1 MMSASRHATIA
12 ITAALAAIAA
22 ADTLAQDR
30 YPYRPIRII
39 QGFSAG
45 GVSDTLARIVGDKLQ
60 ERLGQPI
67 VVAAKPGGGGVIGMV
82 TVIES
87 THDGYTLL
95 LANSSAITISPNK
108 IDKPRFDPMTTFV
121 PVSMFGTAPSIL
133 LANNAMPVNSM
144 SELITHAKR
153 MPGKINSATSGIG
166 TTNDLGI
173 HLLNQMAGIKIVNI
187 PYKGSGPSLTAALGN
202 ETSLSFAPLLP
213 SIPHVQNRRLK
224 PLGLSGLKR
233 NQALP
238 DVPTIADTVPGFD
251 AVGFFGIMAYNA
263 VPKPIVNLLH
273 KEINVVLAMPDVQS
287 HFVRLGMDINIM
299 TMKEFGDF
307 VQTDAKRWADL
318 VREAKL
324 VF

>member
-1 MMSASRHATIA
+1 MMFASRHATIA
-12 ITAALAAIAA
+12 IAAAIAA
-22 ADTLAQDR
+22 TAAVGALAQDR

-39 QGFSAG
+39 HGFSAG
-45 GVSDTLARIVGDKLQ
+45 GISDTLARIVGDKLH

-67 VVAAKPGGGGVIGMV
+67 VVAAKPGGSGVIGMV

-95 LANSSAITISPNK
+95 FGNSSSITISPLRA
-108 IDKPRFDPMTTFV
+108 DKPRFDPMTTFV
-121 PVSMFGTAPSIL
+121 PISMLGVSPSIL
-133 LANNAMPVNSM
+133 VANNSMPINSM
-144 SELITHAKR
+144 SELIAHAKR

-202 ETSLSFAPLLP
+202 ETSLSFAPILP
-213 SIPHVQNRRLK
+213 AIPHVQNKRLK
-224 PLGLSGLKR
+224 PLGVSGLKR
-233 NQALP
+233 NPALP
-238 DVPTIADTVPGFD
+238 DVPAIADTLPGYD
-251 AVGFFGIMAYNA
+251 AVGFSGIMAHHV

-273 KEINVVLAMPDVQS
+273 KEINAVLAMPDVQA
-287 HFVRLGMDINIM
+287 HFLRLGTDLQIM
-299 TMKEFGDF
+299 TIKEFGDF
-307 VQTDAKRWADL
+307 IQTDAKRWADL

>member
-1 MMSASRHATIA
+1 MKPVSHAAMTTALLVA
-12 ITAALAAIAA
+12 IGMQGAV
-22 ADTLAQDR
+22 AQDR

-45 GVSDTLARIVGDKLQ
+45 GVSDTLARIVGDKLS

-67 VVAAKPGGGGVIGMV
+67 VVAAKPGGGGIVGMT

-87 THDGYTLL
+87 TPDGYTLL
-95 LANSSAITISPNK
+95 LGNSAITISNNRT
-108 IDKPRFDPMTTFV
+108 DKPRFDPMQAFV

-144 SELITHAKR
+144 SELIAHAKK

-173 HLLNQMAGIKIVNI
+173 HLLNQMAGIKIINI
-187 PYKGSGPSLTAALGN
+187 PYKGSGPSLTAVLGN

-213 SIPHVQNRRLK
+213 SIPHVQFKRLK

-233 NQALP
+233 NPAVP
-238 DVPTIADTVPGFD
+238 DVPPIADTVPGYD
-251 AVGFFGIMAYNA
+251 AVGFFGIVAYRE

-273 KEINVVLAMPDVQS
+273 KEINAVLAMPDVQS
-287 HFVRLGMDINIM
+287 HFVRLGMDVSIM
-299 TMKEFGDF
+299 TTKEFGDF
-307 VQTDAKRWADL
+307 IQTDAKRWADL

>member
-1 MMSASRHATIA
+1 MMFASRHATLA
-12 ITAALAAIAA
+12 VAALAAICAVDA
-22 ADTLAQDR
+22 SAQDR

-67 VVAAKPGGGGVIGMV
+67 VVAAKPGGGGIVGMT
-82 TVIES
+82 TVIDS

-95 LANSSAITISPNK
+95 LANSAITISANRT
-108 IDKPRFDPMTTFV
+108 DKPSFDPMKVFV

-133 LANNAMPVNSM
+133 LANNALPVNSM
-144 SELITHAKR
+144 SELIAHAKR

-173 HLLNQMAGIKIVNI
+173 HLLNQMAAIKIVNI
-187 PYKGSGPSLTAALGN
+187 PYKGSGPSLTAVLGN
-202 ETSLSFAPLLP
+202 ETALSFAPLLP
-213 SIPHVQNRRLK
+213 SIPHVQFKRLK

-233 NQALP
+233 NQAVP
-238 DVPTIADTVPGFD
+238 DVPPIADTVPGYD
-251 AVGFFGIMAYNA
+251 AVGFFGIVAYRD
-263 VPKPIVNLLH
+263 VPKPIVDRLH
-273 KEINVVLAMPDVQS
+273 KEINTVLAMPDVQS
-287 HFVRLGMDINIM
+287 HFVRLGMDIHIM
-299 TMKEFGDF
+299 TMQEFGDF
-307 VQTDAKRWADL
+307 LKTDAKRWADL